1 MNSQINILLVDD
13 EAIAL
18 RNLQHLL
25 NCDAYAITATQ
36 SSEAALQLI
45 KNQMFD
51 VVLTDLRMEK
61 VDGMM
66 ILHTSREHHPD
77 CEVIMITGHAS
88 TDSAVEAMRQGAF
101 YYIAKPFRIE
111 DVRKVVRE
119 AVEKIKLRRENR
131 ALRLQVESLE
141 GNNRIITHN
150 STMQALLQL
159 AQQIAPTDCNVL
171 ISGVSGTGKE
181 LFARY
186 IHQHSERHAKPYVA
200 LNCGAFSRD
209 LLANELFGHVKEA
222 FTGAISAKKG
232 LLESADGGTLFLDEI
247 TEMPVEMQVT
257 LLRVIQEQEVLRLGA
272 TEPVKINIR
281 VIAATNRDINDAV
294 AQGSLRQD
302 LYFRLNVV
310 SLRIPALAQRTD
322 DIPLLCHHF
331 LQKYSLTM
339 RKNVTNISPEAMSII
354 LSYPFPGN
362 VRELEN
368 LIARGTAVTNSQT
381 IESIHLPEDL
391 QQLGSPPV
399 HQVPSGQLATLEE
412 HEKTYIQWVLDQ
424 LGGNQSLAAQTL
436 GINRSS
442 LWRKLKAYQKV
453 NTH

>member
-1 MNSQINILLVDD
+1 MNKKISLLLVDD
-13 EAIAL
+13 EAVAL

-25 NCDAYAITATQ
+25 TRDEYVITATQ
-36 SSEAALQLI
+36 SSEDALGLLKTQA
-45 KNQMFD
+45 FD
-51 VVLTDLRMEK
+51 VVISDLRMKK
-61 VDGMM
+61 VDGMQ
-66 ILHTSREHHPD
+66 ILQASRERHPD

-88 TDSAVEAMRQGAF
+88 TDSAVEAMRKGAF

-111 DVRKVVRE
+111 DVRKVVQE
-119 AVEKIKLRRENR
+119 AIEKIYLRRENH

-141 GNNRIITHN
+141 NNNRIITHN
-150 STMQALLQL
+150 PNMQALLQL

-171 ISGVSGTGKE
+171 ISGASGTGKE

-186 IHQHSERHAKPYVA
+186 IHHHSARHLKPYVA

-222 FTGAISAKKG
+222 FTGAVSAKKG

-247 TEMPVEMQVT
+247 TEMPVEMQVK

-281 VIAATNRDINDAV
+281 VIAATNRDINEAV
-294 AQGSLRQD
+294 TQGSLRQD

-310 SLRIPALAQRTD
+310 SLRIPPLAQRTD
-322 DIPLLCHHF
+322 DIPHLCHFF
-331 LQKYSLTM
+331 LQKYSLAMHKTV
-339 RKNVTNISPEAMSII
+339 NNISPEAMSMI

-368 LIARGTAVTNSQT
+368 LVARGTAVTSTHT
-381 IESIHLPEDL
+381 IEAIHLPEEL
-391 QQLGSPPV
+391 QQLNPV
-399 HQVPSGQLATLEE
+399 PAMLANGQLATLEE
-412 HEKTYIQWVLDQ
+412 HEKTYIQWVLTQ

-442 LWRKLKAYQKV
+442 LWRKLKAYQKA